1 MADTSK
7 RIPPRCPMIRSLLWF
22 IGAVAWLVPP
32 CLAQDDLHSTS
43 FVMDAHVHVMTRSLL
58 EGLDIGER
66 VPDGHVDVPRL
77 AAGGLDA
84 VFFSVYTPEAYYP
97 ARYEVKNTFRV
108 VSLALDQI
116 ERNSDRI
123 ELALDAGD
131 IRRIA
136 ATGKIAAFLDLEG
149 PFDLDGDL
157 HVLRALYRLGLR
169 SAQLTAHN
177 FTNEFADSCC
187 DIPKWGGL
195 SERGREVV
203 REMNGLGMVIN
214 VAHGSTETI
223 LQTVEASED
232 PVVYTHGGF
241 RSIIDIERLI
251 SDEAAKAVAGKGG
264 VIAVQFGNSF
274 NNPEY
279 FKWRFDGPLVADIST
294 KLGRFRPMS
303 IAEIDAV
310 VARGLPFVTDAES
323 VPEQYRMGI
332 DQLARN
338 IDFGVQLVG
347 EDYMALGSDFDGGP
361 LLPREMR
368 DASDYG
374 EVTKALVRLGYGE
387 ERIRKILGGNLLR
400 VIDAVTGK

>member
-1 MADTSK
+1 
-7 RIPPRCPMIRSLLWF
+7 MIRTSAFVIAASTWLLPL
-22 IGAVAWLVPP
+22 GS
-32 CLAQDDLHSTS
+32 AQDDLHSES
-43 FVMDAHVHVMTRSLL
+43 FVMDAHVHLMTRSLL
-58 EGLDIGER
+58 EGLDIGDR
-66 VPDGHVDVPRL
+66 VADGHVDLPRL
-77 AAGGLDA
+77 AAGGIDA

-123 ELALDAGD
+123 ELALDAED

-136 ATGKIAAFLDLEG
+136 ASGKIAAFLDLEG

-157 HVLRALYRLGLR
+157 HVLRALHRLGLR

-187 DIPKWGGL
+187 DISKWGGIN
-195 SERGREVV
+195 EHGRAVI
-203 REMNGLGMVIN
+203 REMNRLGMVIN

-223 LQTVEASED
+223 LQAADASED

-251 SDEAAKAVAGKGG
+251 SDEAAKAVAAKGG
-264 VIAVQFGNSF
+264 VIALQFGNSF

-279 FKWRFDGPLVADIST
+279 FKWKFDGPLVANVST
-294 KLGRFRPMS
+294 KLDRFRRMPV
-303 IAEIDAV
+303 AEIDAA
-310 VARGLPFVTDAES
+310 VARGLPFVTDPSA
-323 VPEQYRMGI
+323 VPERYRMGI

-338 IDFGVQLVG
+338 IEFGVRLVG
-347 EDYMALGSDFDGGP
+347 EDHIALGSDFDGGP

-374 EVTKALVRLGYGE
+374 EVTKALLRLGYGE

-400 VIDAVTGK
+400 VIEQVTAK

>member
-1 MADTSK
+1 MTRFAALAFSA
-7 RIPPRCPMIRSLLWF
+7 L
-22 IGAVAWLVPP
+22 VWLAQAGP
-32 CLAQDDLHSTS
+32 AQDDLHASS

-58 EGLDIGER
+58 EGVDIADR
-66 VPDGHVDVPRL
+66 VADGHVDLPRL
-77 AAGGLDA
+77 AEGGLDA

-97 ARYEVKNTFRV
+97 ARHEVKNTFRV

-116 ERNSDRI
+116 DRNSDRI
-123 ELALDAGD
+123 ELALDAED
-131 IRRIA
+131 IRRIVA
-136 ATGKIAAFLDLEG
+136 SGKIAAFLDLEG

-157 HVLRALYRLGLR
+157 NVLRALYRLGLR

-187 DIPKWGGL
+187 DIPKWDGIN
-195 SERGREVV
+195 ERGREVI
-203 REMNGLGMVIN
+203 REMNRLGMLIN

-251 SDEAAKAVAGKGG
+251 SDEAAKAVADKGG
-264 VIAVQFGNSF
+264 VIGLQFGNSF

-279 FKWRFDGPLVADIST
+279 FKWRFDGPLVANIST
-294 KLGRFRPMS
+294 RLDRFRQMS
-303 IAEIDAV
+303 VAEIDAS
-310 VARGLPFVTDAES
+310 VAGGLPFVTDPSS
-323 VPEQYRMGI
+323 VPERYRMGI

-338 IDFGVQLVG
+338 IDFGVRLVG
-347 EDYMALGSDFDGGP
+347 EDHIALGSDFDGGP
-361 LLPREMR
+361 LLAREMQ

-387 ERIRKILGGNLLR
+387 GRIRKILGGNLLR
-400 VIDAVTGK
+400 LIEEVTAK

>member
-1 MADTSK
+1 
-7 RIPPRCPMIRSLLWF
+7 MIAAST
-22 IGAVAWLVPP
+22 WLSP
-32 CLAQDDLHSTS
+32 LGSAQHDLHSTS
-43 FVMDAHVHVMTRSLL
+43 FVMDAHVHLMTRSLL
-58 EGLDIGER
+58 EGLDIGDR
-66 VPDGHVDVPRL
+66 VADGHVDLPRL
-77 AAGGLDA
+77 AAGGIDA

-97 ARYEVKNTFRV
+97 ARHEVKNTFRV

-123 ELALDAGD
+123 ELALDAED

-136 ATGKIAAFLDLEG
+136 ASGKIAAFLDLEG

-187 DIPKWGGL
+187 DISKWGGIN
-195 SERGREVV
+195 EHGRAVI
-203 REMNGLGMVIN
+203 REMNRLGMVIN

-223 LQTVEASED
+223 LQAADASED

-251 SDEAAKAVAGKGG
+251 SDEAAKAVAAKGG
-264 VIAVQFGNSF
+264 VIALQFGNSF

-279 FKWRFDGPLVADIST
+279 FKWRFDGPLVANIST
-294 KLGRFRPMS
+294 KLDRFRRMP
-303 IAEIDAV
+303 IAEIDAE
-310 VARGLPFVTDAES
+310 VARGLPFVTDLSA
-323 VPEQYRMGI
+323 VPERYRMGI

-338 IDFGVQLVG
+338 IEFGVRLVG
-347 EDYMALGSDFDGGP
+347 EDHIALGSDFDGGP
-361 LLPREMR
+361 LLAREMR

-374 EVTKALVRLGYGE
+374 EVTKALLRLGYGE
-387 ERIRKILGGNLLR
+387 GRIRKILGGNLLR
-400 VIDAVTGK
+400 VIEEVTAK

>member
-1 MADTSK
+1 
-7 RIPPRCPMIRSLLWF
+7 MIRFAALAFSTL
-22 IGAVAWLVPP
+22 AWLAQPGY
-32 CLAQDDLHSTS
+32 AQDDLHASS

-58 EGLDIGER
+58 EGLDIADR
-66 VPDGHVDVPRL
+66 APDGHVDLPRL

-116 ERNSDRI
+116 ARNSDRI
-123 ELALDAGD
+123 ELALNAEDV
-131 IRRIA
+131 RRIVA
-136 ATGKIAAFLDLEG
+136 SGKIAAFLDLEG

-187 DIPKWGGL
+187 DISKWDGIN
-195 SERGREVV
+195 ERGREVI
-203 REMNGLGMVIN
+203 REMNRLGMLIN

-223 LQTVEASED
+223 LQAVEASED
-232 PVVYTHGGF
+232 PVAYTHGGF

-264 VIAVQFGNSF
+264 VIALQFGHSF

-279 FKWRFDGPLVADIST
+279 FKWSGILQ
-294 KLGRFRPMS
+294 K
-303 IAEIDAV
+303 
-310 VARGLPFVTDAES
+310 ARYS
-323 VPEQYRMGI
+323 
-332 DQLARN
+332 
-338 IDFGVQLVG
+338 
-347 EDYMALGSDFDGGP
+347 
-361 LLPREMR
+361 
-368 DASDYG
+368 
-374 EVTKALVRLGYGE
+374 ALVSKVLTE
-387 ERIRKILGGNLLR
+387 
-400 VIDAVTGK
+400 